1 MAQGES
7 RLSREIQD
15 RIRARGGFCF
25 KVHGGPT
32 MMNGL
37 PDIIGCYKGHFIS
50 IETKMP
56 EGDEPTPIQRHR
68 HKQIKAA
75 EGIVAVVRSVREA
88 MDVLDA
94 IDASTA
100 ISAG

>member
-1 MAQGES
+1 VAQGES

-37 PDIIGCYKGHFIS
+37 TDIVGCYRGHS
-50 IETKMP
+50 IWMETKMP
-56 EGDEPTPIQRHR
+56 EGDEPTPIQRLR
-68 HKQIKAA
+68 HNQIRAA
-75 EGIVAVVRSVREA
+75 QGIVAVVRSVREA

-94 IDASTA
+94 IDASMA
-100 ISAG
+100 I